1 MRLGDARMVDVPI
14 LLEVFLN
21 MSLRSDCSIGKAFVW
36 SKAKLAFFGLL
47 F

>member
-1 MRLGDARMVDVPI
+1 MVDVHT

-21 MSLRSDCSIGKAFVW
+21 MSLRSDCSIGEAFFW
-36 SKAKLAFFGLL
+36 SKAKLLDFGLL